1 MNEEHFYEPVVGITF
16 DERQN
21 VVSKLFEGEALT
33 LRREPCHPYLDNAI
47 MVLRENGDQVGYIRR
62 DLADTLIPRMAA
74 LEMDTVD
81 ASVVSL
87 TGGAYPGAYRGVRIL
102 FSLPEP
108 EYAEV

>member
-1 MNEEHFYEPVVGITF
+1 MIEEHFYEPVVGVAY

-21 VVSKLFEGEALT
+21 VISKLFEGEGLT
-33 LRREPCHPYLDNAI
+33 LRREPRHPYQDNAI

-62 DLADTLIPRMAA
+62 DLANVLVPRMAA

-81 ASVVSL
+81 ANVVSL